1 MEDLVIGILGGRF
14 SAWYFYRKIE
24 YMVFLY
30 EDLEHGILTGTFRAS
45 YSYRNI

>member
-1 MEDLVIGILGGRF
+1 MGDLVIGILVGRF

-30 EDLEHGILTGTFRAS
+30 EDLVHGILTETFSAS
-45 YSYRNI
+45 YS